1 MEKLSA
7 SEIKLQNRQM
17 VYRYIRENGPVSKQ
31 DIVVALQ
38 LSLPTVTQNLEYL
51 KKQGLIDAS
60 RKIKH
65 TGGRNATAYT
75 YIKNA
80 KTAIGVSLT
89 ANHMSV
95 VAVDLS
101 GEVIGLVREKAVFDL
116 GDETYLKKLGETVE
130 LVKETAGI
138 STERLLGVGIS
149 VPGFI
154 SDDGEEVTYGR
165 TLGFTGRKREE
176 IARYIPYRHF
186 LVHDSYAAGC
196 MESWENHRITNAFYI
211 SLGNSIGGT
220 VIIQNEIY
228 QGDSRKG
235 GEIGHMTVVP
245 SGGKTCYCG
254 KKGCFDTV
262 CRATNLDTYT
272 DGNLEEF
279 FLRLKQGDKKAE
291 KMWKEY
297 LNHLSLA
304 IHNIRMLF
312 DGSIILGGYVGAYIG
327 DYMELLCQKVDAR
340 NPFGDKAEQY
350 LLECRYKVEA
360 VAAGAAIFYVDRFL
374 KSI

>member
-165 TLGFTGRKREE
+165 TLGFTGRKRE
-176 IARYIPYRHF
+176 
-186 LVHDSYAAGC
+186 
-196 MESWENHRITNAFYI
+196 
-211 SLGNSIGGT
+211 
-220 VIIQNEIY
+220 
-228 QGDSRKG
+228 
-235 GEIGHMTVVP
+235 
-245 SGGKTCYCG
+245 
-254 KKGCFDTV
+254 
-262 CRATNLDTYT
+262 
-272 DGNLEEF
+272 
-279 FLRLKQGDKKAE
+279 
-291 KMWKEY
+291 
-297 LNHLSLA
+297 
-304 IHNIRMLF
+304 
-312 DGSIILGGYVGAYIG
+312 
-327 DYMELLCQKVDAR
+327 
-340 NPFGDKAEQY
+340 
-350 LLECRYKVEA
+350 
-360 VAAGAAIFYVDRFL
+360 
-374 KSI
+374 